1 MVNYYK
7 SIGLEEILLFF
18 VGIAILIVLVIST
31 STIEKSLKSIEKQN
45 AMVIELLKEN
55 RDKH

>member
-1 MVNYYK
+1 MEE
-7 SIGLEEILLFF
+7 IGLVF
-18 VGIAILIVLVIST
+18 VGIAILIVVVIST